1 MHTIVERTTVEQN
14 SIIEGGADEQNSSPA
29 ENVQTAA
36 AVEPA
41 AQDQAAEP
49 VAEAPAPTRR
59 RASRRVSTSADAEG
73 AAETPT
79 AETAAAE
86 TPAAEEAP
94 APKKRVS
101 RARKKAES
109 VDADQ
114 PVEASAESAT
124 AAATTGAPAAGDAT
138 SGADAD
144 AAVPAAEETPKKA
157 PTTRRRRQSSEQP
170 AAESDAAAGDAP
182 ADAAASDSAAAGAAA
197 QGDAAGS
204 DAAQADAADAE
215 ASAEG
220 AGESATPR
228 KRNTRS
234 RGRKAATENAEQSSE
249 QGEQKSGDADSAEK
263 QSEGEEKAEK
273 AENSG
278 GNGRGNN
285 GNGNNNNGD
294 NQTRSSRTRQRERK
308 RRGGSDDEPEITED
322 DVLLPI
328 AGILDV
334 LDNYAFVRTS
344 GYLPGTG
351 DVYVSLGQVK
361 KYGLRKGDAVVG
373 AIRQPREGDGGGRQK
388 YNAIVKVDS
397 INSKPVEENQTRP
410 EFAEFTPVHP
420 NERIRLETAQAE
432 LGARIA
438 DLFAPIGKGQ
448 RGLIVGPHES
458 GKSTALRQIA
468 QAVAQNQPD
477 AHLMLVLV
485 DERPEEV
492 TELQRTVNG
501 EVIASTFDRPAEDHA
516 TIVELAV
523 ERAKRLVELGHDVVV
538 LIDSLT
544 SLARAYNL
552 AAPPAVR
559 VPAGSLDAAA
569 VFPVK
574 RLLSAARNIE
584 NGGSLTIIAT
594 VSAQPESSLD
604 AALLGELEGVANMQL
619 RLSGDAA
626 DRRVF
631 PAIDLARSSTRN
643 EALLTS
649 DAEARIMNRIRRGQQ
664 GESPLEHLE
673 QLLRQIEGTSSNVEF
688 LAVTQRAQA

>member
-1 MHTIVERTTVEQN
+1 MEQN
-14 SIIEGGADEQNSSPA
+14 SISEESQEQNTAPQVASSEAAPA
-29 ENVQTAA
+29 ADQNPAAETAA
-36 AVEPA
+36 
-41 AQDQAAEP
+41 P
-49 VAEAPAPTRR
+49 VRR
-59 RASRRVSTSADAEG
+59 RASRRVTAASTDEAPAAAVEAPAVEAP
-73 AAETPT
+73 AAEAP
-79 AETAAAE
+79 AAAAE
-86 TPAAEEAP
+86 ADAAEPA

-109 VDADQ
+109 VED
-114 PVEASAESAT
+114 EAAVAAPEAVAAEAEKAAESA
-124 AAATTGAPAAGDAT
+124 AEAPE
-138 SGADAD
+138 D
-144 AAVPAAEETPKKA
+144 AAPKKA
-157 PTTRRRRQSSEQP
+157 PATRRRRQTSAASENADSAKNEQP
-170 AAESDAAAGDAP
+170 AADAGD
-182 ADAAASDSAAAGAAA
+182 DAQVGAAKAGAAKA
-197 QGDAAGS
+197 GAAKGDATEAP
-204 DAAQADAADAE
+204 AAENAEEAA
-215 ASAEG
+215 
-220 AGESATPR
+220 ESTPR
-228 KRNTRS
+228 KRNTRTRS
-234 RGRKAATENAEQSSE
+234 RKANTDNAEQAADHND
-249 QGEQKSGDADSAEK
+249 QKATDAESAEK
-263 QSEGEEKAEK
+263 PAESEEQSDKAESNGN
-273 AENSG
+273 NS
-278 GNGRGNN
+278 NNGNN
-285 GNGNNNNGD
+285 GRNNNGNNDG
-294 NQTRSSRTRQRERK
+294 QTRSSRTRQRDRK

-373 AIRQPREGDGGGRQK
+373 AIRQPRENEGSGRQK

-410 EFAEFTPVHP
+410 EFADFTPIHP
-420 NERIRLETAQAE
+420 NERIRLETDATE
-432 LGARIA
+432 LGSRVI

-458 GKSTALRQIA
+458 GKSTALRQVA

-477 AHLMLVLV
+477 AHLMLVV
-485 DERPEEV
+485 IDERPEEV
-492 TELQRTVNG
+492 TELQRTING

-552 AAPPAVR
+552 AAPAAVR

-569 VFPVK
+569 VYPVK

-584 NGGSLTIIAT
+584 NGGSLTLIAT
-594 VSAQPESSLD
+594 VSAQPESKLD
-604 AALLGELEGVANMQL
+604 EALLSELEGVANMQL

-626 DRRVF
+626 DRRIF
-631 PAIDLARSSTRN
+631 PAVDLAHSSTRN
-643 EALLTS
+643 EARLTS
-649 DAEARIMNRIRRGQQ
+649 DAEARVMNRIRRAQQ
-664 GESPLEHLE
+664 GVHPAAELE
-673 QLLRQIEGTSSNVEF
+673 QLLSQLESTSSNVEF
-688 LAVTQRAQA
+688 LAVTQRQLDA

>member
-1 MHTIVERTTVEQN
+1 MEQN
-14 SIIEGGADEQNSSPA
+14 SITEGAPEQSATP
-29 ENVQTAA
+29 
-36 AVEPA
+36 VETPA
-41 AQDQAAEP
+41 AEAAEAAP
-49 VAEAPAPTRR
+49 VRR
-59 RASRRVSTSADAEG
+59 RASRRVTTSSAADAAEPAE
-73 AAETPT
+73 AAAP
-79 AETAAAE
+79 AAAE
-86 TPAAEEAP
+86 APAAEETA

-109 VDADQ
+109 VEPAA
-114 PVEASAESAT
+114 EATTEATT
-124 AAATTGAPAAGDAT
+124 AAAETPAAEATEAAAPAAEAT
-138 SGADAD
+138 V
-144 AAVPAAEETPKKA
+144 AAPKKA
-157 PTTRRRRQSSEQP
+157 TQSRRRRQTSEAP
-170 AAESDAAAGDAP
+170 AAEGEAAESAPAAEANAEAPKAEADDNAAEAAAP
-182 ADAAASDSAAAGAAA
+182 K
-197 QGDAAGS
+197 
-204 DAAQADAADAE
+204 
-215 ASAEG
+215 
-220 AGESATPR
+220 
-228 KRNTRS
+228 KRNTRG
-234 RGRKAATENAEQSSE
+234 RGRKAAAENAEQAAE
-249 QGEQKSGDADSAEK
+249 QGEQKPAEAEAAEK
-263 QSEGEEKAEK
+263 PAEGEEKAE
-273 AENSG
+273 G
-278 GNGRGNN
+278 GNSRGNGSNN
-285 GNGNNNNGD
+285 GNGNDG
-294 NQTRSSRTRQRERK
+294 QTRSSRTRQRERK

-373 AIRQPREGDGGGRQK
+373 AIRQPRDGDNGGRQK

-397 INSKPVEENQTRP
+397 INSKPFEENQTRP
-410 EFAEFTPVHP
+410 EFADFTPVYP
-420 NERIRLETAQAE
+420 TERIRLETESGQ
-432 LGARIA
+432 LGARVI

-448 RGLIVGPHES
+448 RGLIVGQHEA

-492 TELQRTVNG
+492 TELTRTVNG

-516 TIVELAV
+516 TIVELAI
-523 ERAKRLVELGHDVVV
+523 ERAKRLVELGHDVIV

-552 AAPPAVR
+552 AAPAATR

-584 NGGSLTIIAT
+584 NGGSLTVIAT
-594 VSAQPESSLD
+594 VSAQPESQLD

-631 PAIDLARSSTRN
+631 PAVDLVRSSTRN

-649 DAEARIMNRIRRGQQ
+649 EAEAKLMSQLRHALADENQEEGLESVLKRL
-664 GESPLEHLE
+664 GE
-673 QLLRQIEGTSSNVEF
+673 TSSNVEF
-688 LAVTQRAQA
+688 LALAQRGRA

>member
-1 MHTIVERTTVEQN
+1 MEQN
-14 SIIEGGADEQNSSPA
+14 SITEGAPEQSATP
-29 ENVQTAA
+29 
-36 AVEPA
+36 VETPA
-41 AQDQAAEP
+41 AEAAEAAP
-49 VAEAPAPTRR
+49 VRR
-59 RASRRVSTSADAEG
+59 RASRRVTTSSAADAAEPAE
-73 AAETPT
+73 AAAP
-79 AETAAAE
+79 AAAE
-86 TPAAEEAP
+86 APAAEETA

-109 VDADQ
+109 VEPAA
-114 PVEASAESAT
+114 EATTEATT
-124 AAATTGAPAAGDAT
+124 AAAETPAAEAT
-138 SGADAD
+138 E
-144 AAVPAAEETPKKA
+144 AAAPAAEETVAAPKKA
-157 PTTRRRRQSSEQP
+157 TQSRRRRQTNEAP
-170 AAESDAAAGDAP
+170 AAEGEAAESAPAAEANAEAPKAEADDNAAEAAAP
-182 ADAAASDSAAAGAAA
+182 K
-197 QGDAAGS
+197 
-204 DAAQADAADAE
+204 
-215 ASAEG
+215 
-220 AGESATPR
+220 
-228 KRNTRS
+228 KRNTRG
-234 RGRKAATENAEQSSE
+234 RGRKAAAENAEQAAE
-249 QGEQKSGDADSAEK
+249 QGEQKPAEAEAAEK
-263 QSEGEEKAEK
+263 PAEGDEKAE
-273 AENSG
+273 G
-278 GNGRGNN
+278 GNSRGNGSNN
-285 GNGNNNNGD
+285 GNGNDG
-294 NQTRSSRTRQRERK
+294 QTRSSRTRQRERK

-373 AIRQPREGDGGGRQK
+373 AIRQPRDGDNGGRQK

-397 INSKPVEENQTRP
+397 INSKPFEENQTRP
-410 EFAEFTPVHP
+410 EFADFTPVYP
-420 NERIRLETAQAE
+420 TERIRLETESGQ
-432 LGARIA
+432 LGARVI

-448 RGLIVGPHES
+448 RGLIVGQHEA

-492 TELQRTVNG
+492 TELTRTVNG

-516 TIVELAV
+516 TIVELAI
-523 ERAKRLVELGHDVVV
+523 ERAKRLVELGHDVIV

-552 AAPPAVR
+552 AAPAATR

-584 NGGSLTIIAT
+584 NGGSLTVIAT
-594 VSAQPESSLD
+594 VSAQPESQLD

-631 PAIDLARSSTRN
+631 PAVDLVRSSTRN

-649 DAEARIMNRIRRGQQ
+649 EAEAKLMSQLRHALADENQEEGLESVLKRL
-664 GESPLEHLE
+664 GE
-673 QLLRQIEGTSSNVEF
+673 TSSNVEF
-688 LAVTQRAQA
+688 LALAQRGRA

>member
-1 MHTIVERTTVEQN
+1 MRTFVERTTVEQN
-14 SIIEGGADEQNSSPA
+14 SIIEGGAEQNDASPT
-29 ENVQTAA
+29 ETP
-36 AVEPA
+36 AVAVTNESAPA
-41 AQDQAAEP
+41 AEAAP
-49 VAEAPAPTRR
+49 VRR
-59 RASRRVSTSADAEG
+59 RASRRVSTSN
-73 AAETPT
+73 AAE
-79 AETAAAE
+79 AAAE
-86 TPAAEEAP
+86 AAPAAESAAPAAEAP
-94 APKKRVS
+94 AAEAPVADEASAPKKRVS
-101 RARKKAES
+101 RARKKAE
-109 VDADQ
+109 
-114 PVEASAESAT
+114 ASDPAIESSE
-124 AAATTGAPAAGDAT
+124 AATEAPAAEAPVADAAGDAT
-138 SGADAD
+138 DGEAAAAPKKTAASRRRRQTSEAPADDAD
-144 AAVPAAEETPKKA
+144 AAATDANSAEVASVEDAEAPKA
-157 PTTRRRRQSSEQP
+157 EAGDDA
-170 AAESDAAAGDAP
+170 AAESAAP
-182 ADAAASDSAAAGAAA
+182 K
-197 QGDAAGS
+197 
-204 DAAQADAADAE
+204 
-215 ASAEG
+215 
-220 AGESATPR
+220 

-234 RGRKAATENAEQSSE
+234 RNRKAAAENADQAAG
-249 QGEQKSGDADSAEK
+249 QGEQKPGEADAAQAEGD
-263 QSEGEEKAEK
+263 EK
-273 AENSG
+273 AENS
-278 GNGRGNN
+278 NGRGGSN
-285 GNGNNNNGD
+285 GNGNGNDG
-294 NQTRSSRTRQRERK
+294 QTRSSRTRQRERK
-308 RRGGSDDEPEITED
+308 RRGGSDDEPELTED

-373 AIRQPREGDGGGRQK
+373 AIRQPRDGDGGGRQK

-397 INSKPVEENQTRP
+397 INSKPFEENQTRP
-410 EFAEFTPVHP
+410 EFADFTPVYP
-420 NERIRLETAQAE
+420 TERIRLETESAQ
-432 LGARIA
+432 LGARVL
-438 DLFAPIGKGQ
+438 DLFTPIGKGQ

-516 TIVELAV
+516 TIVELAI
-523 ERAKRLVELGHDVVV
+523 ERAKRLVELGHDVIV

-552 AAPPAVR
+552 AAPAAVR
-559 VPAGSLDAAA
+559 VPAGSLDAAS

-574 RLLSAARNIE
+574 RLLSAARNVE
-584 NGGSLTIIAT
+584 NGGSLTVIAT
-594 VSAQPESSLD
+594 VSAQPESNLD

-631 PAIDLARSSTRN
+631 PAVDLTRSATRN

-649 DAEARIMNRIRRGQQ
+649 EAEAKLMNQLRHALADENQEEGLESVLKRL
-664 GESPLEHLE
+664 GE
-673 QLLRQIEGTSSNVEF
+673 TSSNVEF
-688 LAVTQRAQA
+688 LALAQRGRA

>member
-1 MHTIVERTTVEQN
+1 MEQN
-14 SIIEGGADEQNSSPA
+14 SVIESGE
-29 ENVQTAA
+29 
-36 AVEPA
+36 
-41 AQDQAAEP
+41 AQIDASP
-49 VAEAPAPTRR
+49 VATPVVAETTESAPVRR
-59 RASRRVSTSADAEG
+59 RASRRVTASSEAE
-73 AAETPT
+73 AAAPT
-79 AETAAAE
+79 EAPDSAAAE
-86 TPAAEEAP
+86 APAAEEPVSEEAA

-109 VDADQ
+109 VDPAVEAVS
-114 PVEASAESAT
+114 VEASTEATTVVEAKATDIEAEPDAAPAKKAT
-124 AAATTGAPAAGDAT
+124 A
-138 SGADAD
+138 S
-144 AAVPAAEETPKKA
+144 
-157 PTTRRRRQSSEQP
+157 RRRRQTSEP
-170 AAESDAAAGDAP
+170 VSPESDAALATSATATETATEAP
-182 ADAAASDSAAAGAAA
+182 ASEADENTSVEAAA
-197 QGDAAGS
+197 
-204 DAAQADAADAE
+204 
-215 ASAEG
+215 
-220 AGESATPR
+220 PK
-228 KRNTRS
+228 KRNTRG
-234 RGRKAATENAEQSSE
+234 RGRKTTAEQTDQSAE
-249 QGEQKSGDADSAEK
+249 QGEQNPAAQAEAAEQAAEGDEK
-263 QSEGEEKAEK
+263 PEHA
-273 AENSG
+273 G
-278 GNGRGNN
+278 GTGRGNN
-285 GNGNNNNGD
+285 AQAGNSNDG
-294 NQTRSSRTRQRERK
+294 QTRSSRTRQRERK
-308 RRGGSDDEPEITED
+308 RRGGGDDEPEITED

-373 AIRQPREGDGGGRQK
+373 AIRQPRDGDNGGRQK

-397 INSKPVEENQTRP
+397 INSKPFEENQARP
-410 EFAEFTPVHP
+410 EFADFTPVYP
-420 NERIRLETAQAE
+420 TERIRLETETAG
-432 LGARIA
+432 LGARVI
-438 DLFAPIGKGQ
+438 DLFSPIGKGQ
-448 RGLIVGPHES
+448 RGLIVGQHEA

-492 TELQRTVNG
+492 TELTRTVNG

-516 TIVELAV
+516 TIVELAI

-552 AAPPAVR
+552 AAPAASR

-574 RLLSAARNIE
+574 RLLSAARNVE
-584 NGGSLTIIAT
+584 NGGSLTVIAT
-594 VSAQPESSLD
+594 VSAQPESSFD
-604 AALLGELEGVANMQL
+604 SALLGELEGVANMQL

-631 PAIDLARSSTRN
+631 PAVDLVRSSTRN

-649 DAEARIMNRIRRGQQ
+649 DAEVKLLNQLRHALADENQEEGL
-664 GESPLEHLE
+664 ESVLKRLAE
-673 QLLRQIEGTSSNVEF
+673 TSSNVEF
-688 LAVTQRAQA
+688 LARAQRGRA

>member
-1 MHTIVERTTVEQN
+1 MEQN
-14 SIIEGGADEQNSSPA
+14 SIAEGTSEQHTTAPA
-29 ENVQTAA
+29 TTSEAA
-36 AVEPA
+36 PA
-41 AQDQAAEP
+41 TESQQAPE
-49 VAEAPAPTRR
+49 VAAAPTRR
-59 RASRRVSTSADAEG
+59 RAPRRVTAASVDAE
-73 AAETPT
+73 APAE
-79 AETAAAE
+79 AAAE
-86 TPAAEEAP
+86 PAASPADAADGDAP

-101 RARKKAES
+101 RARKKADTVEGETES
-109 VDADQ
+109 GS
-114 PVEASAESAT
+114 EALAEAAAPAEAALPEEAPKKTT
-124 AAATTGAPAAGDAT
+124 AARRRRASSETPAEDAKSVAADAQKTDAATSDAPSKEAVDGNVEDVEKTAGDA
-138 SGADAD
+138 
-144 AAVPAAEETPKKA
+144 AETA
-157 PTTRRRRQSSEQP
+157 PT
-170 AAESDAAAGDAP
+170 
-182 ADAAASDSAAAGAAA
+182 
-197 QGDAAGS
+197 
-204 DAAQADAADAE
+204 
-215 ASAEG
+215 
-220 AGESATPR
+220 R

-234 RGRKAATENAEQSSE
+234 RSRKATADA
-249 QGEQKSGDADSAEK
+249 GDAAAD
-263 QSEGEEKAEK
+263 QSESKQNDSDAAEK
-273 AENSG
+273 AAENDDQSEKSETS
-278 GNGRGNN
+278 GNGRNN
-285 GNGNNNNGD
+285 GGNDG
-294 NQTRSSRTRQRERK
+294 QTRSSRTRQRERK
-308 RRGGSDDEPEITED
+308 RRGGSDEDPEITED

-373 AIRQPREGDGGGRQK
+373 AIRQPRDSDGGGRQK

-397 INSKPVEENQTRP
+397 INSNPVEENQTRP
-410 EFAEFTPVHP
+410 EFADFTPIHP
-420 NERIRLETAQAE
+420 NERIRLETEAAQ
-432 LGARIA
+432 LGARVV
-438 DLFAPIGKGQ
+438 DLFAPVGKGQ

-477 AHLMLVLV
+477 AHLMLVV
-485 DERPEEV
+485 IDERPEDV

-516 TIVELAV
+516 TVVELAI

-559 VPAGSLDAAA
+559 LPAGSLDAAA

-574 RLLSAARNIE
+574 RVLSAARNIE
-584 NGGSLTIIAT
+584 NGGSLTVIAT
-594 VSAQPESSLD
+594 VSAQPESKFD
-604 AALLGELEGVANMQL
+604 DALLGELEGTANMQL

-631 PAIDLARSSTRN
+631 PAIDFNRSSTRN

-649 DAEARIMNRIRRGQQ
+649 DAEARIMNRIRRSYQS
-664 GESPLEHLE
+664 EVSINDLE
-673 QLLRQIEGTSSNVEF
+673 QLLGRLEGTSSNVEF
-688 LAVTQRAQA
+688 LAVTQRQLDA

>member
-1 MHTIVERTTVEQN
+1 MEQN
-14 SIIEGGADEQNSSPA
+14 SITEGAPEQSATP
-29 ENVQTAA
+29 
-36 AVEPA
+36 VETPA
-41 AQDQAAEP
+41 AEAAEAAP
-49 VAEAPAPTRR
+49 VRR
-59 RASRRVSTSADAEG
+59 RASRRVTTSSAADA
-73 AAETPT
+73 AAP
-79 AETAAAE
+79 AEAAAPAAAE
-86 TPAAEEAP
+86 APAAEETA

-109 VDADQ
+109 VEPAA
-114 PVEASAESAT
+114 EATTEATT
-124 AAATTGAPAAGDAT
+124 AAAETPAAEATEAAAPAAEAT
-138 SGADAD
+138 V
-144 AAVPAAEETPKKA
+144 AAPKKA
-157 PTTRRRRQSSEQP
+157 TQSRRRRQTSEAP
-170 AAESDAAAGDAP
+170 AAEGEAAESAPAAEANAEAPKAEADDNAAEAAAP
-182 ADAAASDSAAAGAAA
+182 K
-197 QGDAAGS
+197 
-204 DAAQADAADAE
+204 
-215 ASAEG
+215 
-220 AGESATPR
+220 
-228 KRNTRS
+228 KRNTRG
-234 RGRKAATENAEQSSE
+234 RGRKAAAENAEQAAE
-249 QGEQKSGDADSAEK
+249 QGEQKPAEAEAAEK
-263 QSEGEEKAEK
+263 PAEGEEKAE
-273 AENSG
+273 G
-278 GNGRGNN
+278 GNSRGNGSNN
-285 GNGNNNNGD
+285 GNGNDG
-294 NQTRSSRTRQRERK
+294 QTRSSRTRQRERK

-373 AIRQPREGDGGGRQK
+373 AIRQPRDGDNGGRQK

-397 INSKPVEENQTRP
+397 INSKPFEENQTRP
-410 EFAEFTPVHP
+410 EFADFTPVYP
-420 NERIRLETAQAE
+420 TERIRLETESGQ
-432 LGARIA
+432 LGARVI

-448 RGLIVGPHES
+448 RGLIVGQHEA

-492 TELQRTVNG
+492 TELTRTVNG

-516 TIVELAV
+516 TIVELAI
-523 ERAKRLVELGHDVVV
+523 ERAKRLVELGHDVIV

-552 AAPPAVR
+552 AAPAATR

-584 NGGSLTIIAT
+584 NGGSLTVIAT
-594 VSAQPESSLD
+594 VSAQPESQLD

-631 PAIDLARSSTRN
+631 PAVDLVRSSTRN

-649 DAEARIMNRIRRGQQ
+649 EAEAKLMSQLRHALADENQEEGLESVLKRL
-664 GESPLEHLE
+664 GE
-673 QLLRQIEGTSSNVEF
+673 TSSNVEF
-688 LAVTQRAQA
+688 LALAQRGRA

>member
-1 MHTIVERTTVEQN
+1 MEQN
-14 SIIEGGADEQNSSPA
+14 SITEGAPEQSATP
-29 ENVQTAA
+29 
-36 AVEPA
+36 VETPA
-41 AQDQAAEP
+41 AEAAEAAP
-49 VAEAPAPTRR
+49 VRR
-59 RASRRVSTSADAEG
+59 RASRRVTTSSAADAAEPAEPAE
-73 AAETPT
+73 AAAP
-79 AETAAAE
+79 AAAE
-86 TPAAEEAP
+86 APAAEETA

-109 VDADQ
+109 VEPAA
-114 PVEASAESAT
+114 EATTEATT
-124 AAATTGAPAAGDAT
+124 AAAETPAAEATEAAAPAAEAT
-138 SGADAD
+138 V
-144 AAVPAAEETPKKA
+144 AAPKKA
-157 PTTRRRRQSSEQP
+157 TQSRRRRQTSEAP
-170 AAESDAAAGDAP
+170 AAEGEAAESAPAAEANAEAPKAEADDNAAEAAAP
-182 ADAAASDSAAAGAAA
+182 K
-197 QGDAAGS
+197 
-204 DAAQADAADAE
+204 
-215 ASAEG
+215 
-220 AGESATPR
+220 
-228 KRNTRS
+228 KRNTRG
-234 RGRKAATENAEQSSE
+234 RGRKAAAENAEQAAE
-249 QGEQKSGDADSAEK
+249 QGEQKPAEAEAAEK
-263 QSEGEEKAEK
+263 PAEGEEKAE
-273 AENSG
+273 G
-278 GNGRGNN
+278 GNSRGNGSNN
-285 GNGNNNNGD
+285 GNGNDG
-294 NQTRSSRTRQRERK
+294 QTRSSRTRQRERK

-373 AIRQPREGDGGGRQK
+373 AIRQPRDGDNGGRQK

-397 INSKPVEENQTRP
+397 INSKPFEENQTRP
-410 EFAEFTPVHP
+410 EFADFTPVYP
-420 NERIRLETAQAE
+420 TERIRLETESGQ
-432 LGARIA
+432 LGARVI

-448 RGLIVGPHES
+448 RGLIVGQHEA

-492 TELQRTVNG
+492 TELTRSVNG
-501 EVIASTFDRPAEDHA
+501 EVIASTFDHPAEDHA
-516 TIVELAV
+516 TIVELAI
-523 ERAKRLVELGHDVVV
+523 ERAKRLVELGHDVIV

-552 AAPPAVR
+552 AAPAATR

-584 NGGSLTIIAT
+584 NGGSLTVIAT
-594 VSAQPESSLD
+594 VSAQPESQLD

-631 PAIDLARSSTRN
+631 PAVDLVRSSTRN

-649 DAEARIMNRIRRGQQ
+649 EAEAKLMSQLRHALADENQEEGLESVLKRL
-664 GESPLEHLE
+664 GE
-673 QLLRQIEGTSSNVEF
+673 TSSNVEF
-688 LAVTQRAQA
+688 LALAQRGRA

>member
-1 MHTIVERTTVEQN
+1 M
-14 SIIEGGADEQNSSPA
+14 
-29 ENVQTAA
+29 
-36 AVEPA
+36 
-41 AQDQAAEP
+41 
-49 VAEAPAPTRR
+49 RR
-59 RASRRVSTSADAEG
+59 RASRRVSTSN
-73 AAETPT
+73 AAE
-79 AETAAAE
+79 AAAE
-86 TPAAEEAP
+86 AAPAAESAAPAAEAP
-94 APKKRVS
+94 AAEAPVADEASAPKKRVS
-101 RARKKAES
+101 RARKKAE
-109 VDADQ
+109 
-114 PVEASAESAT
+114 ASDPAIESSE
-124 AAATTGAPAAGDAT
+124 AATEAPAAEAPVADAAGDAT
-138 SGADAD
+138 DGEAAAAPKKTAASRSRRQTSEAPADDAD
-144 AAVPAAEETPKKA
+144 AAATDANSAEVASVEDAEAPKA
-157 PTTRRRRQSSEQP
+157 EAGDDA
-170 AAESDAAAGDAP
+170 AAESAAP
-182 ADAAASDSAAAGAAA
+182 K
-197 QGDAAGS
+197 
-204 DAAQADAADAE
+204 
-215 ASAEG
+215 
-220 AGESATPR
+220 

-234 RGRKAATENAEQSSE
+234 RNRKAAAENADQAAG
-249 QGEQKSGDADSAEK
+249 QGEQKPGEADAAQAEGD
-263 QSEGEEKAEK
+263 EK
-273 AENSG
+273 AENS
-278 GNGRGNN
+278 NGRGGSN
-285 GNGNNNNGD
+285 GNGNGNDG
-294 NQTRSSRTRQRERK
+294 QTRSSRTRQRERK
-308 RRGGSDDEPEITED
+308 RRGGSDDEPELTED

-373 AIRQPREGDGGGRQK
+373 AIRQPRDGDGGGRQK

-397 INSKPVEENQTRP
+397 INSKPFEENQTRP
-410 EFAEFTPVHP
+410 EFADFTPVYP
-420 NERIRLETAQAE
+420 TERIRLETESAQ
-432 LGARIA
+432 LGARVL
-438 DLFAPIGKGQ
+438 DLFTPIGKGQ

-516 TIVELAV
+516 TIVELAI
-523 ERAKRLVELGHDVVV
+523 ERAKRLVELGHDVIV

-552 AAPPAVR
+552 AAPAAVR
-559 VPAGSLDAAA
+559 VPAGSLDAAS

-574 RLLSAARNIE
+574 RLLSAARNVE
-584 NGGSLTIIAT
+584 NGGSLTVIAT
-594 VSAQPESSLD
+594 VSAQPESNLD

-631 PAIDLARSSTRN
+631 PAVDLTRSATRN

-649 DAEARIMNRIRRGQQ
+649 EAEAKLMNQLRHALADENQEEGLESVLKRL
-664 GESPLEHLE
+664 GE
-673 QLLRQIEGTSSNVEF
+673 TSSNVEF
-688 LAVTQRAQA
+688 LALAQRGRA

>member
-1 MHTIVERTTVEQN
+1 MRTFVERTTVEQN
-14 SIIEGGADEQNSSPA
+14 SIIEGGAEQNDASPA
-29 ENVQTAA
+29 ETP
-36 AVEPA
+36 AVAVTNESAPA
-41 AQDQAAEP
+41 AEAAP
-49 VAEAPAPTRR
+49 VRR
-59 RASRRVSTSADAEG
+59 RASRRVSTSN
-73 AAETPT
+73 AAE
-79 AETAAAE
+79 AAAE
-86 TPAAEEAP
+86 AAPAAESAAPVAEAP
-94 APKKRVS
+94 AAEAPVADEASAPKKRVS
-101 RARKKAES
+101 RARKKAE
-109 VDADQ
+109 
-114 PVEASAESAT
+114 ASDPAIESSE
-124 AAATTGAPAAGDAT
+124 AATEAPAAEAPVADAAGDAT
-138 SGADAD
+138 DGDAAAAPKKTAASRRRRQTSEAPADDAD
-144 AAVPAAEETPKKA
+144 AAATDANSAEVASVEDAEAPKA
-157 PTTRRRRQSSEQP
+157 EAGDDA
-170 AAESDAAAGDAP
+170 AAESAAP
-182 ADAAASDSAAAGAAA
+182 K
-197 QGDAAGS
+197 
-204 DAAQADAADAE
+204 
-215 ASAEG
+215 
-220 AGESATPR
+220 

-234 RGRKAATENAEQSSE
+234 RNRKAAAENADQAAG
-249 QGEQKSGDADSAEK
+249 QGEQKPGEADAAQAEGD
-263 QSEGEEKAEK
+263 EK
-273 AENSG
+273 AENS
-278 GNGRGNN
+278 NGRGGSN
-285 GNGNNNNGD
+285 GNGNGNDG
-294 NQTRSSRTRQRERK
+294 QTRSSRTRQRERK
-308 RRGGSDDEPEITED
+308 RRGGSDDEPELTED

-373 AIRQPREGDGGGRQK
+373 AIRQPRDGDGGGRQK

-397 INSKPVEENQTRP
+397 INSKPFEENQTRP
-410 EFAEFTPVHP
+410 EFADFTPVYP
-420 NERIRLETAQAE
+420 TERIRLETESAQ
-432 LGARIA
+432 LGARVL
-438 DLFAPIGKGQ
+438 DLFTPIGKGQ

-516 TIVELAV
+516 TIVELAI
-523 ERAKRLVELGHDVVV
+523 ERAKRLVELGHDVIV

-552 AAPPAVR
+552 AAPAAVR
-559 VPAGSLDAAA
+559 VPAGSLDAAS

-574 RLLSAARNIE
+574 RLLSAARNVE
-584 NGGSLTIIAT
+584 NGGSLTVIAT
-594 VSAQPESSLD
+594 VSAQPESNLD

-631 PAIDLARSSTRN
+631 PAVDLTRSATRN

-649 DAEARIMNRIRRGQQ
+649 EAEAKLMNQLRHALADENQEEGLESVLKRL
-664 GESPLEHLE
+664 GE
-673 QLLRQIEGTSSNVEF
+673 TSSNVEF
-688 LAVTQRAQA
+688 LALAQRGRA

>member
-1 MHTIVERTTVEQN
+1 MRTFVERTTVEQN
-14 SIIEGGADEQNSSPA
+14 SIIEDSAEQNDASPA
-29 ENVQTAA
+29 ETP
-36 AVEPA
+36 AVAVTNES
-41 AQDQAAEP
+41 
-49 VAEAPAPTRR
+49 APAPEAAPVRR
-59 RASRRVSTSADAEG
+59 RASRRVSTSN
-73 AAETPT
+73 AAE
-79 AETAAAE
+79 AAAE
-86 TPAAEEAP
+86 AAPAADPAAPAAEAPAAEAPVADEAP

-101 RARKKAES
+101 RARKKAEAS
-109 VDADQ
+109 DPVAEGSEAPAETPAADT
-114 PVEASAESAT
+114 PAAEVAEST
-124 AAATTGAPAAGDAT
+124 GDAT
-138 SGADAD
+138 DGE
-144 AAVPAAEETPKKA
+144 AAAAPKKTA
-157 PTTRRRRQSSEQP
+157 ASRRRRQTSDAP
-170 AAESDAAAGDAP
+170 AAETDAAS
-182 ADAAASDSAAAGAAA
+182 ADANSAEA
-197 QGDAAGS
+197 
-204 DAAQADAADAE
+204 

-220 AGESATPR
+220 AETAEADAGDDAAAESAAPK

-234 RGRKAATENAEQSSE
+234 RNRKAAAENADQAAG
-249 QGEQKSGDADSAEK
+249 QGEQKPAEADAAQTEGD
-263 QSEGEEKAEK
+263 EK
-273 AENSG
+273 AENGNARG
-278 GNGRGNN
+278 GSN
-285 GNGNNNNGD
+285 GNGNDG
-294 NQTRSSRTRQRERK
+294 QTRSSRTRQRERK
-308 RRGGSDDEPEITED
+308 RRGGSDDEPELTED

-373 AIRQPREGDGGGRQK
+373 AIRQPRDGDGGGRQK

-397 INSKPVEENQTRP
+397 INSKPFEENQTRP
-410 EFAEFTPVHP
+410 EFADFTPVYP
-420 NERIRLETAQAE
+420 TERIRLETESAQ
-432 LGARIA
+432 LGARVL

-516 TIVELAV
+516 TIVELAI
-523 ERAKRLVELGHDVVV
+523 ERAKRLVELGHDVIV

-552 AAPPAVR
+552 AAPAAVR
-559 VPAGSLDAAA
+559 VPAGSLDAAS

-574 RLLSAARNIE
+574 RLLSAARNVE
-584 NGGSLTIIAT
+584 NGGSLTVIAT
-594 VSAQPESSLD
+594 VSAQPESNLD

-631 PAIDLARSSTRN
+631 PAVDLTRSATRN

-649 DAEARIMNRIRRGQQ
+649 EAEAKLMNQLRHALADENQEEGLESVLKRL
-664 GESPLEHLE
+664 GE
-673 QLLRQIEGTSSNVEF
+673 TSSNVEF
-688 LAVTQRAQA
+688 LALAQRGRA

>member
-1 MHTIVERTTVEQN
+1 MEQN
-14 SIIEGGADEQNSSPA
+14 SITEGAPEQSATP
-29 ENVQTAA
+29 
-36 AVEPA
+36 VETPA
-41 AQDQAAEP
+41 AEAAEAAP
-49 VAEAPAPTRR
+49 VRR
-59 RASRRVSTSADAEG
+59 RASRRVTTSSAADAAEPAEPAE
-73 AAETPT
+73 AAAP
-79 AETAAAE
+79 AAAE
-86 TPAAEEAP
+86 APAAEETA

-109 VDADQ
+109 VEPAA
-114 PVEASAESAT
+114 EATTEATT
-124 AAATTGAPAAGDAT
+124 AAAETPAAEAT
-138 SGADAD
+138 E
-144 AAVPAAEETPKKA
+144 AAAPAAEETVAAPKKA
-157 PTTRRRRQSSEQP
+157 AQSRRRRQTSEAP
-170 AAESDAAAGDAP
+170 AAEGEAAESAPAAEANAEAPKAEADDNAAEAAAP
-182 ADAAASDSAAAGAAA
+182 K
-197 QGDAAGS
+197 
-204 DAAQADAADAE
+204 
-215 ASAEG
+215 
-220 AGESATPR
+220 
-228 KRNTRS
+228 KRNTRG
-234 RGRKAATENAEQSSE
+234 RGRKAAAENAEQAAE
-249 QGEQKSGDADSAEK
+249 QGEQKPAEAEAAEK
-263 QSEGEEKAEK
+263 PAEGEEKAE
-273 AENSG
+273 G
-278 GNGRGNN
+278 GNSRGNGSNN
-285 GNGNNNNGD
+285 GNGNDG
-294 NQTRSSRTRQRERK
+294 QTRSSRTRQRERK

-373 AIRQPREGDGGGRQK
+373 AIRQPRDGDNGGRQK

-397 INSKPVEENQTRP
+397 INSKPFEENQTRP
-410 EFAEFTPVHP
+410 EFADFTPVYP
-420 NERIRLETAQAE
+420 TERIRLETESGQ
-432 LGARIA
+432 LGARVI

-448 RGLIVGPHES
+448 RGLIVGQHEA

-492 TELQRTVNG
+492 TELTRTVNG

-516 TIVELAV
+516 TIVELAI
-523 ERAKRLVELGHDVVV
+523 ERAKRLVELGHDVIV

-552 AAPPAVR
+552 AAPAATR

-584 NGGSLTIIAT
+584 NGGSLTVIAT
-594 VSAQPESSLD
+594 VSAQPESQLD

-631 PAIDLARSSTRN
+631 PAVDLVRSSTRN

-649 DAEARIMNRIRRGQQ
+649 EAEAKLMSQLRHALADENQEEGLESVLKRL
-664 GESPLEHLE
+664 GE
-673 QLLRQIEGTSSNVEF
+673 TSSNVEF
-688 LAVTQRAQA
+688 LALAQRGRA

>member
-1 MHTIVERTTVEQN
+1 MEQN
-14 SIIEGGADEQNSSPA
+14 SIIEGGAEQNDASPA
-29 ENVQTAA
+29 ETP
-36 AVEPA
+36 AVAVTNESAPA
-41 AQDQAAEP
+41 AEAAP
-49 VAEAPAPTRR
+49 VRR
-59 RASRRVSTSADAEG
+59 RASRRVSTSN
-73 AAETPT
+73 AAE
-79 AETAAAE
+79 AAAE
-86 TPAAEEAP
+86 AAPAAESAAPAAEAP
-94 APKKRVS
+94 AAEAPVADEASAPKKRVS
-101 RARKKAES
+101 RARKKAEAS
-109 VDADQ
+109 DPAI
-114 PVEASAESAT
+114 ESAE
-124 AAATTGAPAAGDAT
+124 AATEAPAAEAPVADAAGDAT
-138 SGADAD
+138 DGEAAAAPKKTAASRRRRQTSEAPADDAD
-144 AAVPAAEETPKKA
+144 AAATDANSAEVASVEDAEAPKA
-157 PTTRRRRQSSEQP
+157 EAGDDA
-170 AAESDAAAGDAP
+170 AAESAAP
-182 ADAAASDSAAAGAAA
+182 K
-197 QGDAAGS
+197 
-204 DAAQADAADAE
+204 
-215 ASAEG
+215 
-220 AGESATPR
+220 

-234 RGRKAATENAEQSSE
+234 RNRKAAAENADQAAG
-249 QGEQKSGDADSAEK
+249 QGEQKPGEADAAQAEGD
-263 QSEGEEKAEK
+263 EK
-273 AENSG
+273 AENS
-278 GNGRGNN
+278 NGRGGSN
-285 GNGNNNNGD
+285 GNGNGNDG
-294 NQTRSSRTRQRERK
+294 QTRSSRTRQRERK
-308 RRGGSDDEPEITED
+308 RRGGSDDEPELTED

-373 AIRQPREGDGGGRQK
+373 AIRQPRDGDGGGRQK

-397 INSKPVEENQTRP
+397 INSKPFEENQTRP
-410 EFAEFTPVHP
+410 EFADFTPVYP
-420 NERIRLETAQAE
+420 TERIRLETESAQ
-432 LGARIA
+432 LGARVL
-438 DLFAPIGKGQ
+438 DLFTPIGKGQ

-516 TIVELAV
+516 TIVELAI
-523 ERAKRLVELGHDVVV
+523 ERAKRLVELGHDVIV

-552 AAPPAVR
+552 AAPAAVR
-559 VPAGSLDAAA
+559 VPAGSLDAAS

-574 RLLSAARNIE
+574 RLLSAARNVE
-584 NGGSLTIIAT
+584 NGGSLTVIAT
-594 VSAQPESSLD
+594 VSAQPESNLD

-631 PAIDLARSSTRN
+631 PAVDLTRSATRN

-649 DAEARIMNRIRRGQQ
+649 EAEAKLMNQLRHALADENQEEGLESVLKRL
-664 GESPLEHLE
+664 GE
-673 QLLRQIEGTSSNVEF
+673 TSSNVEF
-688 LAVTQRAQA
+688 LALAQRGRA

>member
-1 MHTIVERTTVEQN
+1 MRTIVERTTVEQN
-14 SIIEGGADEQNSSPA
+14 SNIEGGAELHD
-29 ENVQTAA
+29 AA
-36 AVEPA
+36 
-41 AQDQAAEP
+41 P
-49 VAEAPAPTRR
+49 VEAPAAEAASEPAPAAEAAPVRR
-59 RASRRVSTSADAEG
+59 RASRRVSTSG
-73 AAETPT
+73 N
-79 AETAAAE
+79 AETASADAAAPAEAAPATEAVAADAAE
-86 TPAAEEAP
+86 APAAEEAP

-101 RARKKAES
+101 RARKKAEA
-109 VDADQ
+109 VDPA
-114 PVEASAESAT
+114 VEAAAPEASVVEAPVAET
-124 AAATTGAPAAGDAT
+124 KAADSEAEPEAAP
-138 SGADAD
+138 
-144 AAVPAAEETPKKA
+144 VKKA
-157 PTTRRRRQSSEQP
+157 PASRRRRQT
-170 AAESDAAAGDAP
+170 SDAAAVEAETASTEASPAAEADAP
-182 ADAAASDSAAAGAAA
+182 KADAGDDSAAETA
-197 QGDAAGS
+197 
-204 DAAQADAADAE
+204 
-215 ASAEG
+215 
-220 AGESATPR
+220 PPK

-234 RGRKAATENAEQSSE
+234 RGRKAAAENADQAAS
-249 QGEQKSGDADSAEK
+249 QGDQNQAEAEAA
-263 QSEGEEKAEK
+263 QSEGDDKAE
-273 AENSG
+273 ASNG
-278 GNGRGNN
+278 NGNGRGNSGN
-285 GNGNNNNGD
+285 GNGNDG
-294 NQTRSSRTRQRERK
+294 QTRSSRTRQRERK
-308 RRGGSDDEPEITED
+308 RRGGSDDEPELTED

-373 AIRQPREGDGGGRQK
+373 AIRQPRDGDGGGRQK

-397 INSKPVEENQTRP
+397 INSKPFEENQTRP
-410 EFAEFTPVHP
+410 DFADFTPVYP
-420 NERIRLETAQAE
+420 TERIRLETDSAQ
-432 LGARIA
+432 LGARVL

-448 RGLIVGPHES
+448 RGLIVGPLES

-516 TIVELAV
+516 TIVELAI

-552 AAPPAVR
+552 AAPAAVR

-569 VFPVK
+569 VFPIK
-574 RLLSAARNIE
+574 RLLSAARNVE
-584 NGGSLTIIAT
+584 NGGSLTVIAT
-594 VSAQPESSLD
+594 VSAQPESNLD

-631 PAIDLARSSTRN
+631 PAVDLTRSATRN
-643 EALLTS
+643 EVLLTS
-649 DAEARIMNRIRRGQQ
+649 EAEAKLMNQLRHALADENQEEGL
-664 GESPLEHLE
+664 ESVLKRLSE
-673 QLLRQIEGTSSNVEF
+673 TSSNVEF
-688 LAVTQRAQA
+688 LALAQRGRA

>member
-1 MHTIVERTTVEQN
+1 MRTFVERTTVEQN
-14 SIIEGGADEQNSSPA
+14 SIIEGGAEQNDASPA
-29 ENVQTAA
+29 ETP
-36 AVEPA
+36 AVAVTNESAPA
-41 AQDQAAEP
+41 AEAAP
-49 VAEAPAPTRR
+49 VRR
-59 RASRRVSTSADAEG
+59 RASRRVSTSN
-73 AAETPT
+73 AAE
-79 AETAAAE
+79 AAAE
-86 TPAAEEAP
+86 AAPAAESAAPAAEAP
-94 APKKRVS
+94 AAEAPVADEASAPKKRVS
-101 RARKKAES
+101 RARKKAE
-109 VDADQ
+109 
-114 PVEASAESAT
+114 ASDPAIESSE
-124 AAATTGAPAAGDAT
+124 AATEAPAAEAPVADAAGDAT
-138 SGADAD
+138 DGEAAAAPKKTAASRRRRQTSEAPADDAD
-144 AAVPAAEETPKKA
+144 AAATDANSAEVASVEDAEAPKA
-157 PTTRRRRQSSEQP
+157 EAGDDA
-170 AAESDAAAGDAP
+170 AAESAAP
-182 ADAAASDSAAAGAAA
+182 K
-197 QGDAAGS
+197 
-204 DAAQADAADAE
+204 
-215 ASAEG
+215 
-220 AGESATPR
+220 

-234 RGRKAATENAEQSSE
+234 RNRKAAAENADQAAG
-249 QGEQKSGDADSAEK
+249 QGEQKPGEADSA
-263 QSEGEEKAEK
+263 QAEGDEK
-273 AENSG
+273 AENS
-278 GNGRGNN
+278 NGRGGSNGT
-285 GNGNNNNGD
+285 GNGNDG
-294 NQTRSSRTRQRERK
+294 QTRSSRTRQRERK
-308 RRGGSDDEPEITED
+308 RRGGSDDEPELTED

-373 AIRQPREGDGGGRQK
+373 AIRQPRDGDGGGRQK

-397 INSKPVEENQTRP
+397 INSKPFEENQTRP
-410 EFAEFTPVHP
+410 EFADFTPVYP
-420 NERIRLETAQAE
+420 TERIRLETESAQ
-432 LGARIA
+432 LGARVL
-438 DLFAPIGKGQ
+438 DLFTPIGKGQ

-516 TIVELAV
+516 TIVELAI
-523 ERAKRLVELGHDVVV
+523 ERAKRLVELGHDVIV

-552 AAPPAVR
+552 AAPAAAR
-559 VPAGSLDAAA
+559 VPAGSLDAAS

-574 RLLSAARNIE
+574 RLLSAARNVE
-584 NGGSLTIIAT
+584 NGGSLTVIAT
-594 VSAQPESSLD
+594 VSAQPESNLD

-631 PAIDLARSSTRN
+631 PAVDLTRSATRN

-649 DAEARIMNRIRRGQQ
+649 EAEAKLMNQLRHALADENQEEGLESVLKRL
-664 GESPLEHLE
+664 GE
-673 QLLRQIEGTSSNVEF
+673 TSSNVEF
-688 LAVTQRAQA
+688 LALAQRGRA

>member
-1 MHTIVERTTVEQN
+1 MEQN
-14 SIIEGGADEQNSSPA
+14 SITEGAPEQSATP
-29 ENVQTAA
+29 
-36 AVEPA
+36 VETPA
-41 AQDQAAEP
+41 AEAAEAAP
-49 VAEAPAPTRR
+49 VRR
-59 RASRRVSTSADAEG
+59 RASRRVTTSSAADAAEPAEPAE
-73 AAETPT
+73 AAAP
-79 AETAAAE
+79 AAAE
-86 TPAAEEAP
+86 APAAEETA

-109 VDADQ
+109 VEPAA
-114 PVEASAESAT
+114 EATTEATT
-124 AAATTGAPAAGDAT
+124 AAAETPAAEATEAAAPAAEAT
-138 SGADAD
+138 V
-144 AAVPAAEETPKKA
+144 AAPKKA
-157 PTTRRRRQSSEQP
+157 TQSRRRRQTSEAP
-170 AAESDAAAGDAP
+170 AAEGEAAESAPAAEANAEAPKAEADDNAAEAAAP
-182 ADAAASDSAAAGAAA
+182 K
-197 QGDAAGS
+197 
-204 DAAQADAADAE
+204 
-215 ASAEG
+215 
-220 AGESATPR
+220 
-228 KRNTRS
+228 KRNTRG
-234 RGRKAATENAEQSSE
+234 RGRKAAAENAEQAAE
-249 QGEQKSGDADSAEK
+249 QGEQKPAEAEAAEK
-263 QSEGEEKAEK
+263 PAEGDEKAE
-273 AENSG
+273 G
-278 GNGRGNN
+278 GNSRGNGSNN
-285 GNGNNNNGD
+285 GNGNDG
-294 NQTRSSRTRQRERK
+294 QTRSSRTRQRERK

-373 AIRQPREGDGGGRQK
+373 AIRQPRDGDNGGRQK

-397 INSKPVEENQTRP
+397 INSKPFEENQTRP
-410 EFAEFTPVHP
+410 EFADFTPVYP
-420 NERIRLETAQAE
+420 TERIRLETESGQ
-432 LGARIA
+432 LGARVI

-448 RGLIVGPHES
+448 RGLIVGQHEA

-492 TELQRTVNG
+492 TELTRTVNG

-516 TIVELAV
+516 TIVELAI
-523 ERAKRLVELGHDVVV
+523 ERAKRLVELGHDVIV

-552 AAPPAVR
+552 AAPAATR

-584 NGGSLTIIAT
+584 NGGSLTVIAT
-594 VSAQPESSLD
+594 VSAQPESQLD

-631 PAIDLARSSTRN
+631 PAVDLVRSSTRN

-649 DAEARIMNRIRRGQQ
+649 EAEAKLMSQLRHALADENQEEGLESVLKRL
-664 GESPLEHLE
+664 GE
-673 QLLRQIEGTSSNVEF
+673 TSSNVEF
-688 LAVTQRAQA
+688 LALAQRGRA

>member
-1 MHTIVERTTVEQN
+1 MEQN
-14 SIIEGGADEQNSSPA
+14 SITEGAPEQSATP
-29 ENVQTAA
+29 
-36 AVEPA
+36 VETPA
-41 AQDQAAEP
+41 AEAAEAAP
-49 VAEAPAPTRR
+49 VRR
-59 RASRRVSTSADAEG
+59 RASRRVTTSSAADA
-73 AAETPT
+73 AAP
-79 AETAAAE
+79 ASAAAPAAAE
-86 TPAAEEAP
+86 APAAEETA

-109 VDADQ
+109 VEPAA
-114 PVEASAESAT
+114 EATTEATT
-124 AAATTGAPAAGDAT
+124 AAAETPAAEAT
-138 SGADAD
+138 E
-144 AAVPAAEETPKKA
+144 AAAPAAEEIVAAPKKA
-157 PTTRRRRQSSEQP
+157 TQSRRRRQTSEAP
-170 AAESDAAAGDAP
+170 AAEGEAAESAPAAEANAEAPKAEADDNAAEAAAP
-182 ADAAASDSAAAGAAA
+182 K
-197 QGDAAGS
+197 
-204 DAAQADAADAE
+204 
-215 ASAEG
+215 
-220 AGESATPR
+220 
-228 KRNTRS
+228 KRNTRG
-234 RGRKAATENAEQSSE
+234 RGRKAAAENAEQAAE
-249 QGEQKSGDADSAEK
+249 QGEQKPAEAEAAEK
-263 QSEGEEKAEK
+263 PAEGEEKAE
-273 AENSG
+273 G
-278 GNGRGNN
+278 GNSRGNGSNN
-285 GNGNNNNGD
+285 GNGNDG
-294 NQTRSSRTRQRERK
+294 QTRSSRTRQRERK

-373 AIRQPREGDGGGRQK
+373 AIRQPRDGDNGGRQK

-397 INSKPVEENQTRP
+397 INSKPFEENQTRP
-410 EFAEFTPVHP
+410 EFADFTPVYP
-420 NERIRLETAQAE
+420 TERIRLETESGQ
-432 LGARIA
+432 LGARVI

-448 RGLIVGPHES
+448 RGLIVGQHEA

-492 TELQRTVNG
+492 TELTRTVNG

-516 TIVELAV
+516 TIVELAI
-523 ERAKRLVELGHDVVV
+523 ERAKRLVELGHDVIV

-552 AAPPAVR
+552 AAPAATR

-584 NGGSLTIIAT
+584 NGGSLTVIAT
-594 VSAQPESSLD
+594 VSAQPESQLD

-631 PAIDLARSSTRN
+631 PAVDLVRSSTRN

-649 DAEARIMNRIRRGQQ
+649 EAEAKLMSQLRHALADENQEEGLESVLKRL
-664 GESPLEHLE
+664 GE
-673 QLLRQIEGTSSNVEF
+673 TSSNVEF
-688 LAVTQRAQA
+688 LALAQRGRA